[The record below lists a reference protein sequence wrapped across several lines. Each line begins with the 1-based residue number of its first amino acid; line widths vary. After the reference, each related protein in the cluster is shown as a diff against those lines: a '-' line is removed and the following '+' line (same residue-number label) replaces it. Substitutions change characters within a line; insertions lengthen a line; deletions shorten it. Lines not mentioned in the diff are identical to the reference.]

1 MRSPSSSAN
10 RGSDGRARPL
20 RSCAAA
26 PGDRSRVAVRPEPQA
41 TAGSLLWQVIF
52 VSFAV
57 VLVLFEAVRGWR
69 LGLLRQLM
77 RLAGLVGAYAAA
89 FFGGRLLVPI
99 ARPFLKM
106 PDLVL
111 SALGGAI
118 LAFVVYAVVSGM
130 GAILFK
136 RTGEQDSQSV
146 QLIYGFAGAIVGLFL
161 GVFTLWLIVVSVRAL
176 GAVALAQ
183 VRSRSVTVYAAPDPT
198 SHALEVRRR
207 FLGDGNEQSAAF
219 AASLAR
225 LKNSLELGRL
235 GNAVKQ
241 MDPVSQKTYDTLAK
255 VAAVLSNPERARRF
269 LSFPGARELSDHP
282 KIVALREDPEISEM
296 IAQRRFLDLL
306 RDQRIVDAANDSA
319 LAERIKKFDLQAALD
334 FAIEQK

>member
-41 TAGSLLWQVIF
+41 TAGSLFWQVIF

-57 VLVLFEAVRGWR
+57 VFVLFEAVRGWR

-77 RLAGLVGAYAAA
+77 RLAALVAAYATA
-89 FFGGRLLVPI
+89 FFGGRLLLPI
-99 ARPFLKM
+99 VRPLLKM

-111 SALGGAI
+111 SALCGAI
-118 LAFVVYAVVSGM
+118 LAFVVYAVVSGT

-136 RTGEQDSQSV
+136 RTGEQSSRNV
-146 QLIYGFAGAIVGLFL
+146 QLIYGFAGAIIGLFL
-161 GVFTLWLIVVSVRAL
+161 GVFTLWLIVVSMRAL
-176 GAVALAQ
+176 GGMADAQ
-183 VRSRSVTVYAAPDPT
+183 VRSGSVTVHVAPNPT

-207 FLGDGNEQSAAF
+207 FLGDGNEQSVAF

-225 LKNSLELGRL
+225 LKNSLELGGL
-235 GNAVKQ
+235 GNAVKR

-255 VAAVLSNPERARRF
+255 VAAVISNPERVRRF

-282 KIVALREDPEISEM
+282 RIVALRDDPEIFEM
-296 IAQRRFLDLL
+296 IAQKRFLDVL
-306 RDQRIVDAANDSA
+306 RDQRIIAAANDPA

-334 FAIEQK
+334 YAIEQK